1 MRKQKYFLA
10 ALLLTA
16 TTALT
21 GCKSSGGNQNNALL
35 STEEGMDFYAQDYVK
50 LGDYKGLEVQYPIP
64 SEVTQ
69 DDIDSYIQDQISYY
83 TEYTDVDR
91 AAKIGDSVCIN
102 FTGTI
107 DGEEFDGGSAEDYI
121 LTLGSGEFLEDFEN
135 ALVGKKTGETT
146 TFSITFPDDYD
157 EDGTLSGKEAEFTVT
172 INYVSEVTVPE
183 YNDQF
188 VAEISDYKTTAE
200 YEAYVKE
207 LLAQNYEN
215 SSKDMAGEDALALA
229 MENATVDGYPEEL
242 FNSFYE
248 QTLADYQMY
257 ADFMG
262 MDFEDFLT
270 EYMSEDDIKEVALDS
285 VNEFLI
291 VQAIADKEGIKLTK
305 ENFEEEAKQLATEY
319 EYDSVESMQE
329 DFGTSYLYTT
339 LLREKVKDFL
349 YNSAKVTEV
358 SEEEYYQDMEDE
370 EYYYEDTE
378 AVG

>member
-21 GCKSSGGNQNNALL
+21 GCKSSSGNQNNALL
-35 STEEGMDFYAQDYVK
+35 STEEGMNFYAQDYVK
-50 LGDYKGLEVQYPIP
+50 LGDYKGLEVQYLIP

-69 DDIDSYIQDQISYY
+69 DDIDSYIQEQISYY

-107 DGEEFDGGSAEDYI
+107 DGEEFDGGSAEDYT

-349 YNSAKVTEV
+349 YNSAKVTELP
-358 SEEEYYQDMEDE
+358 EDEYYQDMEDE

>member
-50 LGDYKGLEVQYPIP
+50 LGDYKGLEVQYLIP

-349 YNSAKVTEV
+349 YNSAKVTELP
-358 SEEEYYQDMEDE
+358 EDEYYQDMEDE

>member
-21 GCKSSGGNQNNALL
+21 GCKNSGGNQNNALL

-349 YNSAKVTEV
+349 YNSAKVTELP
-358 SEEEYYQDMEDE
+358 EDEYYQDMEDE

>member
-21 GCKSSGGNQNNALL
+21 GCKNSGGNQNNALL

-329 DFGTSYLYTT
+329 NFGTSYLYTT

>member
-21 GCKSSGGNQNNALL
+21 GCKNSGGNQNNALL

-121 LTLGSGEFLEDFEN
+121 LTLGSGEFFEDFEN

-349 YNSAKVTEV
+349 YNSAKVTELP
-358 SEEEYYQDMEDE
+358 EDEYYQDMEDE

>member
-21 GCKSSGGNQNNALL
+21 GCKNSGGNQNNALL

-329 DFGTSYLYTT
+329 NFGTSYLYTT

-349 YNSAKVTEV
+349 YNSAKVTKLPED
-358 SEEEYYQDMEDE
+358 EYYQDMEDE

>member
-21 GCKSSGGNQNNALL
+21 GCKNSGGNQNNALL

-107 DGEEFDGGSAEDYI
+107 DGEEFDGGSAEDYT

-183 YNDQF
+183 YNDKF

-200 YEAYVKE
+200 YEEYVKK
-207 LLAQNYEN
+207 LLTESYQAD
-215 SSKDMAGEDALALA
+215 SKDMAGEDALALA
-229 MENATVDGYPEEL
+229 IENATIDGYPEDL

-248 QTLADYQMY
+248 QTLADYQTY

-262 MDFEDFLT
+262 IDFEDFLT

-349 YNSAKVTEV
+349 YDSAKVTELP
-358 SEEEYYQDMEDE
+358 EDEYYQDMEDE

>member
-349 YNSAKVTEV
+349 YDSAKVTELP
-358 SEEEYYQDMEDE
+358 EDEYYQDMEDE